1 MDVEEY
7 LARILVLDGHT
18 AAALAF
24 TRSLGRAQHW
34 VAVGSNLGIDAPAEV
49 SRYCR
54 LSVRYPVPSE
64 DAFAFVETVLRF
76 ARENTIDLIVPVSD
90 WTVLPMAKYRDRFEG
105 VARLA
110 LGPHAALEFAS
121 DKFKTVSLAR
131 EMGIAV
137 PETILVRSIEDLGAA
152 AKFDFPVV
160 VKDRFSARWEGNRA
174 ILGSVA
180 YAYSPDDLK
189 QKVALRL
196 KAAGDV
202 LVQQFVTGEGIG
214 FSCLVTEENVCLP
227 FMWLRI
233 REVDP
238 RGSGS
243 SARRSIPLSPEIADA
258 SSALV
263 KRGGLRGIGMVEFKR
278 PASGP
283 PVLMEINARP
293 WGSLQLPI
301 SSGVDYPTHLL
312 KWLLDG
318 TLPPREIKYRTDIT
332 CRRLISELT
341 HLEHT
346 FRGAASGWPVPYPS
360 FFRTLLK
367 ISVPWYPG
375 MRYDDVWFSDPRP
388 GVAGLA
394 QWLRA
399 RWDRL
404 KPRRSAS

>member
-1 MDVEEY
+1 
-7 LARILVLDGHT
+7 LARVLVLDGHS

-24 TRSLGRAQHW
+24 TRSLGRAKHW
-34 VAVGSNLGIDAPAEV
+34 VAVGSNRGIPAPADF

-64 DAFAFVETVLRF
+64 DASAFAETVLEF
-76 ARENTIDLIVPVSD
+76 ARKNAIDLIVPVTD
-90 WTVLPMAKYRDRFEG
+90 WTVLPLSKHRDHFKG
-105 VARLA
+105 VSRLA

-131 EMGIAV
+131 ELQIPV
-137 PETILVRSIEDLGAA
+137 PETALIQSVDDLHINPANFG
-152 AKFDFPVV
+152 FPVV

-174 ILGSVA
+174 ILGSVS

-189 QKVALRL
+189 QKVERRLRE
-196 KAAGDV
+196 AGDV
-202 LVQQFVTGEGIG
+202 LVQQFVSGEGIG
-214 FSCLVTEENVCLP
+214 FSCLAVEEKLCLP
-227 FMWLRI
+227 FMWLRL

-243 SARRSIPLSPEIADA
+243 SARRSLPLTAQVRE
-258 SSALV
+258 SSGALV
-263 KRGGLRGIGMVEFKR
+263 SRVGLQGISMVEFKR
-278 PASGP
+278 PPNGRP

-301 SSGVDYPTHLL
+301 SSGIDYPRYLVD
-312 KWLLDG
+312 WLLNG
-318 TLPPREIKYRTDIT
+318 KLPPSEIEYTQGIT
-332 CRRLISELT
+332 CRRLVSELT

-346 FRGAASGWPVPYPS
+346 FRGTPPGWPVPYPN

-375 MRYDDVWFSDPRP
+375 MRYDDFWLSDPRP
-388 GVAGLA
+388 GFEGLA
-394 QWLRA
+394 QWFRNHLH
-399 RWDRL
+399 
-404 KPRRSAS
+404 